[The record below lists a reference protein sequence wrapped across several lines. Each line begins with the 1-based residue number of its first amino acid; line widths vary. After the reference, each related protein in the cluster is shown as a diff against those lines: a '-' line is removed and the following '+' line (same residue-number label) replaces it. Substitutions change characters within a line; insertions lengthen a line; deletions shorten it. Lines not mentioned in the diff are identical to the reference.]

1 MVELCVYMTY
11 MHFVIVLLTFILVL
25 SLLIYNCFNML
36 FILPNYHIFNV
47 NVEVDD
53 SIVAD
58 Q

>member
-1 MVELCVYMTY
+1 MVEFCVYMTY

-25 SLLIYNCFNML
+25 SLLINNCFNML
-36 FILPNYHIFNV
+36 FILHNYHIFYV

-53 SIVAD
+53 FIVAD